1 MVIKLEAIAIVK
13 DRVEIEQ
20 CIESLLSIK
29 SIERITICDG
39 GSTDECIATLQK
51 LANKCDRISILNFP
65 ITGFNKSKLLNY
77 AIANSTAELLLISD
91 ADIIWNQNAVDKLVN
106 KAAANT
112 ICYVQEVEESQ
123 AQSISVKRD
132 RYTYNIHLK
141 NNIATI
147 EIVPG
152 PVHSGDVRPGCG
164 LICTQK
170 STLISLGGYKELF
183 TGWGWEDQDLLIRAK
198 LLGIKIATDGKVI
211 HLSHDDTK
219 RNRYCNN
226 FQPSQTRNRNI
237 ISCLTS
243 LSQGALLGD
252 LPVENYSQPKPHIV
266 TFALPESLTKN
277 LT

>member
-1 MVIKLEAIAIVK
+1 M
-13 DRVEIEQ
+13 
-20 CIESLLSIK
+20 
-29 SIERITICDG
+29 
-39 GSTDECIATLQK
+39 
-51 LANKCDRISILNFP
+51 
-65 ITGFNKSKLLNY
+65 
-77 AIANSTAELLLISD
+77 
-91 ADIIWNQNAVDKLVN
+91 
-106 KAAANT
+106 
-112 ICYVQEVEESQ
+112 QEVEESQ
-123 AQSISVKRD
+123 RQSISVKRD

-147 EIVPG
+147 EIVTC
-152 PVHSGDVRPGCG
+152 PVHSGNLRPGCG

-198 LLGIKIATDGKVI
+198 LLGIKIATTGKVT

-243 LSQGALLGD
+243 LSQGVLFGD
-252 LPVENYSQPKPHIV
+252 LPVENPTPSKSSTV
-266 TFALPESLTKN
+266 TFRLPVSLTQD
-277 LT
+277 LTQ